1 MENALNS
8 NSGNRFR
15 LFAGPNGSG
24 KSTIFRQID
33 KDFDI
38 GYYVNADD
46 IENQLGKS
54 NFIDLKNFGLEN
66 SSSSKFQ
73 SFLKSHS
80 LVEKAIKEG
89 YKIDV
94 FLEKGKI
101 INPSVNTHS
110 YEAAFISD
118 FLRAEL
124 IKSNKKITCE
134 TVMSHP
140 SKLDLLDFSNSKGY
154 KNYLYFICTS
164 SPKINIERV
173 NLRVKQGGHSVNEE
187 KIIQRYYRSLTLLR
201 EATKKTYRTF
211 VWDNS
216 GEEPKLILEV
226 FKGYKVTYLNK
237 DVPYWVDKYLLKS

>member
-1 MENALNS
+1 
-8 NSGNRFR
+8 

-38 GYYVNADD
+38 GHYVNADD
-46 IENQLGKS
+46 IENQLRKS
-54 NFIDLKNFGLEN
+54 HFIDLKKFGLEDY
-66 SSSSKFQ
+66 SSSKFQ
-73 SFLKSHS
+73 FFLKNHS
-80 LVEKAIKEG
+80 LIEKAIKEG

-94 FLEKGKI
+94 FLEKGRI
-101 INPSVNTHS
+101 INPSINTHS

-118 FLRAEL
+118 FLRTEL
-124 IKSNKKITCE
+124 ITSNKKVTCE
-134 TVMSHP
+134 TVMSHS
-140 SKLDLLDFSNSKGY
+140 SKLDLLDFSNSQGY

-173 NLRVKQGGHSVNEE
+173 NLRIKQGGHPVNEE
-187 KIIQRYYRSLTLLR
+187 KIIKRYYRSLTLLR

-226 FKGYKVTYLNK
+226 FKGDKVTYLNK
-237 DVPYWVDKYLLKS
+237 EVPYWVDKYLLKA